1 MATKTKP
8 ETTTQTLTQTLLD
21 IKPELTDTL
30 VRQIISEM
38 FTQEVDPEIT
48 ETIIKPL
55 CENLVNEPDFEVL
68 FNWEDINT
76 YINNL
81 YSLEGK
87 PNNGLDGVSF
97 ILSNSYD
104 EAETTMFT
112 RRLKKALAPYGTKK
126 VFRTK
131 TGTNTSIILNQK
143 LETIQYEWDNG
154 KKGERNIETVIN
166 AYPQEIIIHDSP
178 LDDIGRTFTIR
189 WASKTSERVFETN
202 RKTIKEIETYLEEA
216 GWVLTPRRLKGTL
229 AAVIQASVQ
238 YKLATMHNEIDNPGI
253 YWDKTNEEIKI
264 INIDT
269 HEPTPEEINDALDV
283 IDLLEPFFKGH
294 ETKLATCL
302 KWGLM
307 SIFDYSIKQIGG
319 KWMPWLYLYGK
330 AGSGKTTLGEI
341 ILFIYDTPNED
352 NNLGGSSFDTV
363 ARVGSRVSQSTKP
376 IMVSEPEG
384 ALNKPSIVGMLK
396 TAIESTTARGRYQGK
411 AYRTIPSFS
420 AGIITANQGLPS
432 GDALFRRFI
441 SILFSHNEKKAA
453 ENKKEFDD
461 LFRIN
466 SPKRSILNKLKALGH
481 YFIHEIKNKP
491 DLLLNDWQETSNL
504 LLGRA
509 YLDTG
514 HKMPSWILDW
524 HKTETLDDLDE
535 EEVEEI
541 RLFFIDKINR
551 ATQKVQ
557 VWDEETGRPKNQT
570 DLDTEFK
577 TNDDFSDRVWIVLNE
592 KLIPWLD
599 LHRGR
604 DRSISVVCS
613 SGIKKELRQVTSSSY
628 NLQSISELLEW
639 EYKPILINGKTKR
652 MMVVGYN
659 DFIDFLYPELDEY
672 ETDDNFEVVR

>member
-1 MATKTKP
+1 MTAQVKTIQSL
-8 ETTTQTLTQTLLD
+8 TQTLTE

-30 VRQIISEM
+30 LRQIISEM
-38 FTQEVDPEIT
+38 FTQEVDPET
-48 ETIIKPL
+48 CEDIIRPL
-55 CENLVNEPDFEVL
+55 CENLVNNPDFETM
-68 FNWEDINT
+68 FDWADINT
-76 YINNL
+76 YLNNI
-81 YSLEGK
+81 YSLEDK
-87 PNNGLDGVSF
+87 PNTGLDGVSF
-97 ILSNSYD
+97 LLSRNYD
-104 EAETTMFT
+104 EAETTMFN

-126 VFRTK
+126 VYREK

-143 LETIQYEWDNG
+143 LEIIQYEWDNG
-154 KKGERNIETVIN
+154 KKGERNLETVIN
-166 AYPQEIIIHDSP
+166 AYPQEVIIHDSP

-189 WASKTSERVFETN
+189 WVSKTSSRVFETN
-202 RKTIKEIETYLEEA
+202 RKTIKEIEQYLEEA
-216 GWVLTPRRLKGTL
+216 GWVITPRRLKGTL
-229 AAVIQASVQ
+229 AAVIQIAVK
-238 YKLATMHNEIDNPGI
+238 YKLAQMHNEIDNPGV
-253 YWDKTNEEIKI
+253 YWDKTNEELKI
-264 INIDT
+264 IRLDVD
-269 HEPTPEEINDALDV
+269 EPSQDEVNEALNV
-283 IDLLEPFFKGH
+283 IDLLAPFFKGH
-294 ETKLATCL
+294 ETKLSTCL

-341 ILFIYDTPNED
+341 ILFIYDIPNED

-363 ARVGSRVSQSTKP
+363 ARVGSRVSQFTKP

-420 AGIITANQGLPS
+420 CGIITANQGLPS

-453 ENKKEFDD
+453 DNKKEFDEI
-461 LFRIN
+461 FKIN
-466 SPKRSILNKLKALGH
+466 SPKRSILNKLKALGN
-481 YFIHEIKNKP
+481 YFITEIKSNP
-491 DLLLNDWQETSNL
+491 ELLLNDWQETADL
-504 LLGRA
+504 LVGRA

-514 HKMPSWILDW
+514 HDMPSWILDW

-535 EEVEEI
+535 EEIEEI
-541 RLFFIDKINR
+541 RLFLIEKINR

-557 VWDEETGRPKNQT
+557 VWSEETGRPLNQQ
-570 DLDTEFK
+570 DLDTDFK
-577 TNDDFSDRVWIVLNE
+577 TNDDFNDRVWSVLNE

-604 DRSISVVCS
+604 DGTINVVCS
-613 SGIKKELRQVTSSSY
+613 SGIKKELKQITSSSY
-628 NLQSISELLEW
+628 NLQSISELLGW

-652 MMVVGYN
+652 MMIVNYH
-659 DFIDFLYPELDEY
+659 DFLDFLYPKLDEY
-672 ETDDNFEVVR
+672 DGEGNFEVIR

>member
-1 MATKTKP
+1 MTAQAKTIQNL
-8 ETTTQTLTQTLLD
+8 TQTLTE

-30 VRQIISEM
+30 LRQIISEM
-38 FTQEVDPEIT
+38 FTQEVDPET
-48 ETIIKPL
+48 CEDIIRPL
-55 CENLVNEPDFEVL
+55 CENLVNNPDFETM
-68 FNWEDINT
+68 FDWADINT
-76 YINNL
+76 YLNNI
-81 YSLEGK
+81 YSLEDK
-87 PNNGLDGVSF
+87 PNTGLDGVSF
-97 ILSNSYD
+97 LLSRNYD
-104 EAETTMFT
+104 EAETTMFN

-126 VFRTK
+126 VYREK

-143 LETIQYEWDNG
+143 LEIIQYEWDNG

-166 AYPQEIIIHDSP
+166 AYPQEVIIHDSP

-189 WASKTSERVFETN
+189 WVSKTSSRVFETN
-202 RKTIKEIETYLEEA
+202 RKTIKEIEQYLEEA
-216 GWVLTPRRLKGTL
+216 GWVITPRRLKGTL
-229 AAVIQASVQ
+229 AAVIQIAVK
-238 YKLATMHNEIDNPGI
+238 YKLAQMHNEIDNPGV
-253 YWDKTNEEIKI
+253 YWDKTNEKLKI
-264 INIDT
+264 IHLDVD
-269 HEPTPEEINDALDV
+269 EPSQDELDEALNV
-283 IDLLEPFFKGH
+283 IDLLAPFFKGH
-294 ETKLATCL
+294 ETKLSTCL

-341 ILFIYDTPNED
+341 ILFIYDIPNED

-363 ARVGSRVSQSTKP
+363 ARVGSRVSQFTKP

-432 GDALFRRFI
+432 GDALFRRFT

-453 ENKKEFDD
+453 DNKKEFDEI
-461 LFRIN
+461 FKIS
-466 SPKRSILNKLKALGH
+466 SPKRSILNKLKALGN
-481 YFIHEIKNKP
+481 YFITEIKSNP
-491 DLLLNDWQETSNL
+491 ELLLNDWQETADL
-504 LLGRA
+504 LVGRA

-514 HKMPSWILDW
+514 HDMPSWILDW

-535 EEVEEI
+535 EEIEEI
-541 RLFFIDKINR
+541 RLFLIEKINR

-557 VWDEETGRPKNQT
+557 VWSEETGRPLNQQ
-570 DLDTEFK
+570 DLDTDFK
-577 TNDDFSDRVWIVLNE
+577 TNDDFNDRVWSVLNE

-604 DRSISVVCS
+604 DGTINVVCS
-613 SGIKKELRQVTSSSY
+613 SGIKKELKQITSSSY
-628 NLQSISELLEW
+628 NLQSISELLGW

-652 MMVVGYN
+652 MMIVNYH
-659 DFIDFLYPELDEY
+659 DFLDFLYPKLDDY
-672 ETDDNFEVVR
+672 DGGGNFEVIK

>member
-1 MATKTKP
+1 MTAQVKTIQSL
-8 ETTTQTLTQTLLD
+8 TQTLTE

-30 VRQIISEM
+30 LRQIISEM
-38 FTQEVDPEIT
+38 FTQEVDPET
-48 ETIIKPL
+48 CEDIIRPL
-55 CENLVNEPDFEVL
+55 CENLVNNPDFETM
-68 FNWEDINT
+68 FDWADINT
-76 YINNL
+76 YLNNI
-81 YSLEGK
+81 YSLEDK
-87 PNNGLDGVSF
+87 PNTGLDGVSF
-97 ILSNSYD
+97 LLSRNYD
-104 EAETTMFT
+104 EAETTMFN

-126 VFRTK
+126 VYREK

-143 LETIQYEWDNG
+143 LEIIQYEWDNG
-154 KKGERNIETVIN
+154 KKGERNLETVIN
-166 AYPQEIIIHDSP
+166 AYPQEVIIHDSP

-189 WASKTSERVFETN
+189 WVSKTSSRVFETN
-202 RKTIKEIETYLEEA
+202 RKTIKEIEQYLEEA
-216 GWVLTPRRLKGTL
+216 GWVITPRRLKGTL
-229 AAVIQASVQ
+229 AAVIQIAVK
-238 YKLATMHNEIDNPGI
+238 YKLAQIHNEIDNPGV
-253 YWDKTNEEIKI
+253 YWDKTNEELKI
-264 INIDT
+264 IHLDVD
-269 HEPTPEEINDALDV
+269 EPSHDEVNEALNV
-283 IDLLEPFFKGH
+283 IDLLAPFFKGH
-294 ETKLATCL
+294 ETKLSTCL

-341 ILFIYDTPNED
+341 ILFIYDIPNED

-363 ARVGSRVSQSTKP
+363 ARVGSRVSQFTKP

-420 AGIITANQGLPS
+420 CGIITANQGLPS

-453 ENKKEFDD
+453 DNKKEFDEI
-461 LFRIN
+461 FKIN
-466 SPKRSILNKLKALGH
+466 SPKRSILNKLKALGN
-481 YFIHEIKNKP
+481 YFITEIKSNP
-491 DLLLNDWQETSNL
+491 ELLLNDWQETADL
-504 LLGRA
+504 LVGRA

-514 HKMPSWILDW
+514 HDMPSWILDW

-535 EEVEEI
+535 EEIEEI
-541 RLFFIDKINR
+541 RLFLIEKINR

-557 VWDEETGRPKNQT
+557 VWSEETGRPLNQQ
-570 DLDTEFK
+570 DLDTDFK
-577 TNDDFSDRVWIVLNE
+577 TNDDFNDRVWSVLNE

-604 DRSISVVCS
+604 DGTINVVCS
-613 SGIKKELRQVTSSSY
+613 SGIKKELKQITSSSY
-628 NLQSISELLEW
+628 NLQSISELLGW

-652 MMVVGYN
+652 MMIVNYH
-659 DFIDFLYPELDEY
+659 DFLDFLYPKLDEY
-672 ETDDNFEVVR
+672 DGEGNFEVIR

>member
-1 MATKTKP
+1 MTAQVKTIQSL
-8 ETTTQTLTQTLLD
+8 TQTLTE

-30 VRQIISEM
+30 LRQIISEM
-38 FTQEVDPEIT
+38 FTQEVDPET
-48 ETIIKPL
+48 CEDIIRPL
-55 CENLVNEPDFEVL
+55 CENLVNNPDFETM
-68 FNWEDINT
+68 FDWADINT
-76 YINNL
+76 YLNNI
-81 YSLEGK
+81 YSLEDK
-87 PNNGLDGVSF
+87 PNTGLDGVSF
-97 ILSNSYD
+97 LLSRNYD
-104 EAETTMFT
+104 EAETTMFN

-126 VFRTK
+126 VYREK

-143 LETIQYEWDNG
+143 LEIIQYEWDNG

-166 AYPQEIIIHDSP
+166 AYPQEVIIHDSP

-189 WASKTSERVFETN
+189 WVSKTSSRVFETN
-202 RKTIKEIETYLEEA
+202 RKTIKEIEQYLEEA
-216 GWVLTPRRLKGTL
+216 GWVITPRRLKGTL
-229 AAVIQASVQ
+229 AAVIQISVK
-238 YKLATMHNEIDNPGI
+238 YKLAQMHNEIDNPGV
-253 YWDKTNEEIKI
+253 YWDKTNEELKI
-264 INIDT
+264 IHLDVD
-269 HEPTPEEINDALDV
+269 EPSQDEVDEALNV
-283 IDLLEPFFKGH
+283 IDLLAPFFKGH
-294 ETKLATCL
+294 ETKLSTCL

-341 ILFIYDTPNED
+341 ILFIYDIPNED

-363 ARVGSRVSQSTKP
+363 ARVGSRVSQFTKP

-420 AGIITANQGLPS
+420 CGIITANQGLPS
-432 GDALFRRFI
+432 GDALFRRFT

-453 ENKKEFDD
+453 DNKKEFDEI
-461 LFRIN
+461 FKIN
-466 SPKRSILNKLKALGH
+466 SPKRSILNKLKALGN
-481 YFIHEIKNKP
+481 YFITEIKSNP
-491 DLLLNDWQETSNL
+491 ELLLNDWQETADL
-504 LLGRA
+504 LVGRA

-514 HKMPSWILDW
+514 HDMPSWILDW

-535 EEVEEI
+535 EEIEEI
-541 RLFFIDKINR
+541 RLFLIEKINR

-557 VWDEETGRPKNQT
+557 VWSEETGRPLNQQ
-570 DLDTEFK
+570 DLDTDFK
-577 TNDDFSDRVWIVLNE
+577 TNDDFNDRVWSVLNE

-604 DRSISVVCS
+604 DGTINVVCS
-613 SGIKKELRQVTSSSY
+613 SGIKKELKQITSSSY
-628 NLQSISELLEW
+628 NLQSISELLGW

-652 MMVVGYN
+652 MMIVNYH
-659 DFIDFLYPELDEY
+659 DFLDFLYPKLDEY
-672 ETDDNFEVVR
+672 DGEGNFEVIR

>member
-1 MATKTKP
+1 MTAQVKTIQSL
-8 ETTTQTLTQTLLD
+8 TQTLTE

-30 VRQIISEM
+30 LRQIISEM
-38 FTQEVDPEIT
+38 FTQEVDPET
-48 ETIIKPL
+48 CEDIIRPL
-55 CENLVNEPDFEVL
+55 CENLVNNPDFETM
-68 FNWEDINT
+68 FDWADINT
-76 YINNL
+76 YLNNI
-81 YSLEGK
+81 YSLEDK
-87 PNNGLDGVSF
+87 PNTGLDGVSF
-97 ILSNSYD
+97 LLSRNYD
-104 EAETTMFT
+104 EAETTMFN

-126 VFRTK
+126 VYREK

-143 LETIQYEWDNG
+143 LEIIQYEWDNG
-154 KKGERNIETVIN
+154 KKGERNLETVIN
-166 AYPQEIIIHDSP
+166 AYPQEVIIHDSP

-189 WASKTSERVFETN
+189 WVSKTSSRVFETN
-202 RKTIKEIETYLEEA
+202 RKTIKEIEQYLEEA
-216 GWVLTPRRLKGTL
+216 GWVITPRRLKGTL
-229 AAVIQASVQ
+229 AAVIQISVK
-238 YKLATMHNEIDNPGI
+238 YKLAQIHNEIDNPGV
-253 YWDKTNEEIKI
+253 YWDKTNEELKI
-264 INIDT
+264 IHLDVD
-269 HEPTPEEINDALDV
+269 EPSQDEVNEALNV
-283 IDLLEPFFKGH
+283 IDLLAPFFKGH
-294 ETKLATCL
+294 ETKLSTCL

-341 ILFIYDTPNED
+341 ILFIYDIPNED

-363 ARVGSRVSQSTKP
+363 ARVGSRVSQFTKP

-432 GDALFRRFI
+432 GDALFRRFT

-453 ENKKEFDD
+453 DNKKEFDEI
-461 LFRIN
+461 FKIN
-466 SPKRSILNKLKALGH
+466 SPKRSILNKLKALGN
-481 YFIHEIKNKP
+481 YFITEIKSNP
-491 DLLLNDWQETSNL
+491 ELLLNDWQETADL
-504 LLGRA
+504 LVGRA

-514 HKMPSWILDW
+514 HDMPSWILDW

-535 EEVEEI
+535 EEIEEI
-541 RLFFIDKINR
+541 RLFLIEKINR

-557 VWDEETGRPKNQT
+557 VWSEETGRPLNQQ
-570 DLDTEFK
+570 DLDTDFK
-577 TNDDFSDRVWIVLNE
+577 TNDDFNDRVWSVLNE

-604 DRSISVVCS
+604 DGTINVVCS
-613 SGIKKELRQVTSSSY
+613 SGIKKELKQITSSSY
-628 NLQSISELLEW
+628 NLQSISELLGW

-652 MMVVGYN
+652 MMIVNYH
-659 DFIDFLYPELDEY
+659 DFLDFLYPKLDEY
-672 ETDDNFEVVR
+672 DGEGNFEVIR

>member
-1 MATKTKP
+1 MTAQVKTIQNL
-8 ETTTQTLTQTLLD
+8 TQTLTE

-30 VRQIISEM
+30 LRQIISEM
-38 FTQEVDPEIT
+38 FTQEVDPET
-48 ETIIKPL
+48 CEDIIRPL
-55 CENLVNEPDFEVL
+55 CENLVNNPDFETM
-68 FNWEDINT
+68 FDWADINT
-76 YINNL
+76 YLNNI
-81 YSLEGK
+81 YSLEDK
-87 PNNGLDGVSF
+87 PNTGLDGVSF
-97 ILSNSYD
+97 LLSRNYD
-104 EAETTMFT
+104 EAETTMFN

-126 VFRTK
+126 VYREK

-143 LETIQYEWDNG
+143 LEIIQYEWDNG

-166 AYPQEIIIHDSP
+166 AYPQEVIIHDSP

-189 WASKTSERVFETN
+189 WVSKTSSRVFETN
-202 RKTIKEIETYLEEA
+202 RKTIKEIEQYLEEA
-216 GWVLTPRRLKGTL
+216 GWVITPRRLKGTL
-229 AAVIQASVQ
+229 AAVIQIAVK
-238 YKLATMHNEIDNPGI
+238 YKLAQMHNEIDNPGV
-253 YWDKTNEEIKI
+253 YWDKTNEELKI
-264 INIDT
+264 IHLDVD
-269 HEPTPEEINDALDV
+269 EPSQDELDEALNV
-283 IDLLEPFFKGH
+283 IDLLAPFFKGH
-294 ETKLATCL
+294 ETKLSTCL

-341 ILFIYDTPNED
+341 ILFIYDIPNED

-363 ARVGSRVSQSTKP
+363 ARVGSRVSQFTKP

-432 GDALFRRFI
+432 GDALFRRFT

-453 ENKKEFDD
+453 DNKKEFDEI
-461 LFRIN
+461 FKIS
-466 SPKRSILNKLKALGH
+466 SPKRSILNKLKALGN
-481 YFIHEIKNKP
+481 YFITEIKSNP
-491 DLLLNDWQETSNL
+491 ELLLNDWQETADL
-504 LLGRA
+504 LVGRA

-514 HKMPSWILDW
+514 HDMPSWILDW

-535 EEVEEI
+535 EEIEEI
-541 RLFFIDKINR
+541 RLFLIEKINR

-557 VWDEETGRPKNQT
+557 VWSEETGRPLNQQ
-570 DLDTEFK
+570 DLDTDFK
-577 TNDDFSDRVWIVLNE
+577 TNDDFNDRVWSVLNE

-604 DRSISVVCS
+604 DGTINVVCS
-613 SGIKKELRQVTSSSY
+613 SGIKKELKQITSSSY
-628 NLQSISELLEW
+628 NLQSISELLGW

-652 MMVVGYN
+652 MMIVNYH
-659 DFIDFLYPELDEY
+659 DFLDFLYPKLDEY
-672 ETDDNFEVVR
+672 DGEGNFEVIR

>member
-1 MATKTKP
+1 MTAQVKTIQSL
-8 ETTTQTLTQTLLD
+8 TQTLTE

-30 VRQIISEM
+30 LRQIISEM
-38 FTQEVDPEIT
+38 FTQEVDPET
-48 ETIIKPL
+48 CEDIIRPL
-55 CENLVNEPDFEVL
+55 CENLVNNPDFETM
-68 FNWEDINT
+68 FDWADINT
-76 YINNL
+76 YLNNI
-81 YSLEGK
+81 YSLEDK
-87 PNNGLDGVSF
+87 PNTGLDGVSF
-97 ILSNSYD
+97 LLSRNYD
-104 EAETTMFT
+104 EAETTMFN

-126 VFRTK
+126 VYREK

-143 LETIQYEWDNG
+143 LEIIQYEWDNG

-166 AYPQEIIIHDSP
+166 AYPQEVIIHDSP

-189 WASKTSERVFETN
+189 WVSKTSSRVFETN
-202 RKTIKEIETYLEEA
+202 RKTIKEIEQYLEEA
-216 GWVLTPRRLKGTL
+216 GWVITPRRLKGTL
-229 AAVIQASVQ
+229 AAVIQISVK
-238 YKLATMHNEIDNPGI
+238 YKLAQMHNEIDNPGV
-253 YWDKTNEEIKI
+253 YWDKTNEELKI
-264 INIDT
+264 IRLDVD
-269 HEPTPEEINDALDV
+269 EPSQDEVNEALNV
-283 IDLLEPFFKGH
+283 IDLLAPFFKGH
-294 ETKLATCL
+294 ETKLSTCL

-341 ILFIYDTPNED
+341 ILFIYDIPNED

-363 ARVGSRVSQSTKP
+363 ARVGSRVSQFTKP

-420 AGIITANQGLPS
+420 CGIITANQGLPS
-432 GDALFRRFI
+432 GDALFRRFT

-453 ENKKEFDD
+453 DNKKEFDEI
-461 LFRIN
+461 FKIN
-466 SPKRSILNKLKALGH
+466 SPKRSILNKLKALGN
-481 YFIHEIKNKP
+481 YFITEIKSNP
-491 DLLLNDWQETSNL
+491 ELLLNDWQETADL
-504 LLGRA
+504 LVGRA

-514 HKMPSWILDW
+514 HDMPSWILDW

-535 EEVEEI
+535 EEIEEI
-541 RLFFIDKINR
+541 RLFLIEKINR

-557 VWDEETGRPKNQT
+557 VWSEETGRPLNQQ
-570 DLDTEFK
+570 DLDTDFK
-577 TNDDFSDRVWIVLNE
+577 TNDDFNDRVWSVLNE

-604 DRSISVVCS
+604 DGTINVVCS
-613 SGIKKELRQVTSSSY
+613 SGIKKELKQITSSSY
-628 NLQSISELLEW
+628 NLQSISELLGW

-652 MMVVGYN
+652 MMIVNYH
-659 DFIDFLYPELDEY
+659 DFLDFLYPKLDEY
-672 ETDDNFEVVR
+672 DGEGNFEVIR

>member
-1 MATKTKP
+1 MTAQVKTIQSL
-8 ETTTQTLTQTLLD
+8 TQTLTE

-30 VRQIISEM
+30 LRQIISEM
-38 FTQEVDPEIT
+38 FTQEVDPET
-48 ETIIKPL
+48 CEDIIRPL
-55 CENLVNEPDFEVL
+55 CENLVNNPDFETM
-68 FNWEDINT
+68 FDWADINT
-76 YINNL
+76 YLNNI
-81 YSLEGK
+81 YSLEDK
-87 PNNGLDGVSF
+87 PNTGLDGVSF
-97 ILSNSYD
+97 LLSRNYD
-104 EAETTMFT
+104 EAETTMFN

-126 VFRTK
+126 VYREK

-143 LETIQYEWDNG
+143 LEIIQYEWDNG
-154 KKGERNIETVIN
+154 KKGERNLETVIN
-166 AYPQEIIIHDSP
+166 AYPQEVIIHDSP

-189 WASKTSERVFETN
+189 WVSKTSSRVFETN
-202 RKTIKEIETYLEEA
+202 RKTIKEIEQYLEEA
-216 GWVLTPRRLKGTL
+216 GWVITPRRLKGTL
-229 AAVIQASVQ
+229 AAVIQIAVK
-238 YKLATMHNEIDNPGI
+238 YKLAQMHNEIDNPGV
-253 YWDKTNEEIKI
+253 YWDKTNEELKI
-264 INIDT
+264 IHLDVD
-269 HEPTPEEINDALDV
+269 EPSQDEVDEALNV
-283 IDLLEPFFKGH
+283 IDLLAPFFKGH
-294 ETKLATCL
+294 ETKLSTCL

-341 ILFIYDTPNED
+341 ILFIYDIPNED

-363 ARVGSRVSQSTKP
+363 ARVGSRVSQFTKP

-420 AGIITANQGLPS
+420 CGIITANQGLPS

-453 ENKKEFDD
+453 DNKKEFDEI
-461 LFRIN
+461 FKIN
-466 SPKRSILNKLKALGH
+466 SPKRSILNKLKALGN
-481 YFIHEIKNKP
+481 YFITEIKSNP
-491 DLLLNDWQETSNL
+491 ELLLNDWQETADL
-504 LLGRA
+504 LVGRA

-514 HKMPSWILDW
+514 HDMPSWILDW

-535 EEVEEI
+535 EEIEEI
-541 RLFFIDKINR
+541 RLFLIEKINR

-557 VWDEETGRPKNQT
+557 VWSEETGRPLNQQ
-570 DLDTEFK
+570 DLDTDFK
-577 TNDDFSDRVWIVLNE
+577 TNDDFNDRVWSVLNE

-604 DRSISVVCS
+604 DGTINVVCS
-613 SGIKKELRQVTSSSY
+613 SGIKKELKQITSSSY
-628 NLQSISELLEW
+628 NLQSISELLGW

-652 MMVVGYN
+652 MMIVNYH
-659 DFIDFLYPELDEY
+659 DFLDFLYPKLDEY
-672 ETDDNFEVVR
+672 DGEGNFEVIR

>member
-1 MATKTKP
+1 MTAQVKTIQSL
-8 ETTTQTLTQTLLD
+8 TQTLTE

-30 VRQIISEM
+30 LRQIISEM
-38 FTQEVDPEIT
+38 FTQEVDPET
-48 ETIIKPL
+48 CEDIIRPL
-55 CENLVNEPDFEVL
+55 CENLVNNPDFETM
-68 FNWEDINT
+68 FDWADINT
-76 YINNL
+76 YLNNI
-81 YSLEGK
+81 YSLEDK
-87 PNNGLDGVSF
+87 PNTGLDGVSF
-97 ILSNSYD
+97 LLSRNYD
-104 EAETTMFT
+104 EAETTMFN

-126 VFRTK
+126 VYREK

-143 LETIQYEWDNG
+143 LEIIQYEWDNG
-154 KKGERNIETVIN
+154 KKGERNLETVIN
-166 AYPQEIIIHDSP
+166 AYPQEVIIHDSP

-189 WASKTSERVFETN
+189 WVSKTSSRVFETN
-202 RKTIKEIETYLEEA
+202 RKTIKEIEQYLEEA
-216 GWVLTPRRLKGTL
+216 GWVITPRRLKGTL
-229 AAVIQASVQ
+229 AAVIQIAVK
-238 YKLATMHNEIDNPGI
+238 YKLAQMHNEIDNPGI
-253 YWDKTNEEIKI
+253 YWDKTNEELKI
-264 INIDT
+264 IHLDID
-269 HEPTPEEINDALDV
+269 EPSHDEVEEALNV
-283 IDLLEPFFKGH
+283 IDLLAPFFKGH
-294 ETKLATCL
+294 ETKLSTCL

-341 ILFIYDTPNED
+341 ILFIYDIPNED

-363 ARVGSRVSQSTKP
+363 ARVGSRVSQFTKP

-420 AGIITANQGLPS
+420 CGIITANQGLPS

-453 ENKKEFDD
+453 DNKKEFDEI
-461 LFRIN
+461 FKIN
-466 SPKRSILNKLKALGH
+466 SPKRSILNKLKALGN
-481 YFIHEIKNKP
+481 YFITEIKSNP
-491 DLLLNDWQETSNL
+491 ELLLNDWQETADL

-514 HKMPSWILDW
+514 HDMPSWILDW

-535 EEVEEI
+535 EEIEEI
-541 RLFFIDKINR
+541 RLFLIEKINR

-557 VWDEETGRPKNQT
+557 VWSEETGRPLNQQ
-570 DLDTEFK
+570 DLDMDFK
-577 TNDDFSDRVWIVLNE
+577 TNDDFNDRVWSVLNE

-604 DRSISVVCS
+604 DGTINVVCS
-613 SGIKKELRQVTSSSY
+613 SGIKKELKQITSSSY
-628 NLQSISELLEW
+628 NLQSISELLGW
-639 EYKPILINGKTKR
+639 EYKPLKINGKTKR
-652 MMVVGYN
+652 MMIVNYH
-659 DFIDFLYPELDEY
+659 DFLDFLYPKLDEY
-672 ETDDNFEVVR
+672 EGGGNFEVIK

>member
-1 MATKTKP
+1 MTAQAKTIQNL
-8 ETTTQTLTQTLLD
+8 TQTLTE

-30 VRQIISEM
+30 LRQIISEM
-38 FTQEVDPEIT
+38 FTQEVDPET
-48 ETIIKPL
+48 CEDIIRPL
-55 CENLVNEPDFEVL
+55 CENLVNNPDFETM
-68 FNWEDINT
+68 FDWADINT
-76 YINNL
+76 YLNNI
-81 YSLEGK
+81 YSLEDK
-87 PNNGLDGVSF
+87 PNTGLDGVSF
-97 ILSNSYD
+97 LLSRNYD
-104 EAETTMFT
+104 EAETTMFN

-126 VFRTK
+126 VYREK

-143 LETIQYEWDNG
+143 LEIIQYEWDNG

-166 AYPQEIIIHDSP
+166 AYPQEVIIHDSP

-189 WASKTSERVFETN
+189 WVSKTSSRVFETN
-202 RKTIKEIETYLEEA
+202 RKTIKEIEQYLEEA
-216 GWVLTPRRLKGTL
+216 GWVITPRRLKGTL
-229 AAVIQASVQ
+229 AAVIQIAVK
-238 YKLATMHNEIDNPGI
+238 YKLAQMHNEIDNPGV
-253 YWDKTNEEIKI
+253 YWDKTNEELKI
-264 INIDT
+264 IHLDVD
-269 HEPTPEEINDALDV
+269 EPSQDELDEALNV
-283 IDLLEPFFKGH
+283 IDLLAPFFKGH
-294 ETKLATCL
+294 ETKLSTCL

-341 ILFIYDTPNED
+341 ILFIYDIPNED

-363 ARVGSRVSQSTKP
+363 ARVGSRVSQFTKP

-453 ENKKEFDD
+453 DNKKEFDEI
-461 LFRIN
+461 FKIN
-466 SPKRSILNKLKALGH
+466 SPKRSILNKLKALGN
-481 YFIHEIKNKP
+481 YFITEIKSNP
-491 DLLLNDWQETSNL
+491 ELLLNDWQETADL
-504 LLGRA
+504 LVGRA

-514 HKMPSWILDW
+514 HDMPSWILDW

-535 EEVEEI
+535 EEIEEI
-541 RLFFIDKINR
+541 RLFLIEKINR

-557 VWDEETGRPKNQT
+557 VWSEETGRPLNQQ
-570 DLDTEFK
+570 DLDTDFK
-577 TNDDFSDRVWIVLNE
+577 TNDDFNDRVWSVLNE

-604 DRSISVVCS
+604 DGTINVVCS
-613 SGIKKELRQVTSSSY
+613 SGIKKELKQITSSSY
-628 NLQSISELLEW
+628 NLQSISELLGW
-639 EYKPILINGKTKR
+639 EYKPLKINGKTKR
-652 MMVVGYN
+652 MMIVNYH
-659 DFIDFLYPELDEY
+659 DFLDFLYPKLDEY
-672 ETDDNFEVVR
+672 DGGGNFEVIK

>member
-1 MATKTKP
+1 MTAQVKTIQSL
-8 ETTTQTLTQTLLD
+8 TQTLTE

-30 VRQIISEM
+30 LRQIISEM
-38 FTQEVDPEIT
+38 FTQEVDPET
-48 ETIIKPL
+48 CEDIIRPL
-55 CENLVNEPDFEVL
+55 CENLVNNPDFETM
-68 FNWEDINT
+68 FDWADINT
-76 YINNL
+76 YLNNI
-81 YSLEGK
+81 YSLEDK
-87 PNNGLDGVSF
+87 PNTGLDGVSF
-97 ILSNSYD
+97 LLSRNYD
-104 EAETTMFT
+104 EAETTMFN

-126 VFRTK
+126 VYREK

-143 LETIQYEWDNG
+143 LEIIQYEWDNG

-166 AYPQEIIIHDSP
+166 AYPQEVIIHDSP

-189 WASKTSERVFETN
+189 WVSKTSSRVFETN
-202 RKTIKEIETYLEEA
+202 RKTIKEIEQYLEEA
-216 GWVLTPRRLKGTL
+216 GWVITPRRPKGTL
-229 AAVIQASVQ
+229 AAVIQIAVK
-238 YKLATMHNEIDNPGI
+238 YKLAQMHNEIDNPGV
-253 YWDKTNEEIKI
+253 YWDKTNEELKI
-264 INIDT
+264 IHLDVD
-269 HEPTPEEINDALDV
+269 EPSQDEVNEALNV
-283 IDLLEPFFKGH
+283 IDLLAPFFKGH
-294 ETKLATCL
+294 ETKLSTCL

-341 ILFIYDTPNED
+341 ILFIYDIPNED

-363 ARVGSRVSQSTKP
+363 ARVGSRVSQFTKP

-420 AGIITANQGLPS
+420 CGIITANQGLPS
-432 GDALFRRFI
+432 GDALFRRFT

-453 ENKKEFDD
+453 DNKKEFDEI
-461 LFRIN
+461 FKIN
-466 SPKRSILNKLKALGH
+466 SPKRSILNKLKALGN
-481 YFIHEIKNKP
+481 YFITEIKNNP
-491 DLLLNDWQETSNL
+491 ELLLNDWQETADL
-504 LLGRA
+504 LVGRA

-514 HKMPSWILDW
+514 HDMPSWILDW

-535 EEVEEI
+535 EEIEEI
-541 RLFFIDKINR
+541 RLFLIEKINR

-557 VWDEETGRPKNQT
+557 VWNEETGRPLNQQ
-570 DLDTEFK
+570 DLDTDFK
-577 TNDDFSDRVWIVLNE
+577 TNDDFNDRVWSVLNE

-604 DRSISVVCS
+604 DGTINVVCS
-613 SGIKKELRQVTSSSY
+613 SGIKKELKQITSSSY
-628 NLQSISELLEW
+628 NLQSISELLGW

-652 MMVVGYN
+652 MMIVNYH
-659 DFIDFLYPELDEY
+659 DFLDFLYPKLDEY
-672 ETDDNFEVVR
+672 DGEGNFEVIR

>member
-1 MATKTKP
+1 MTAQAKTIQNL
-8 ETTTQTLTQTLLD
+8 TQTLTE

-30 VRQIISEM
+30 LRQIISEM
-38 FTQEVDPEIT
+38 FTQEVDPET
-48 ETIIKPL
+48 CEDIIRPL
-55 CENLVNEPDFEVL
+55 CENLVNNPDFETM
-68 FNWEDINT
+68 FDWADINT
-76 YINNL
+76 YLNNI
-81 YSLEGK
+81 YSLEDK
-87 PNNGLDGVSF
+87 PNTGLDGVSF
-97 ILSNSYD
+97 LLSRNYD
-104 EAETTMFT
+104 EAETTMFN

-126 VFRTK
+126 VYREK

-143 LETIQYEWDNG
+143 LEIIQYEWDNG

-166 AYPQEIIIHDSP
+166 AYPQEVIIHDSP

-189 WASKTSERVFETN
+189 WVSKTSSRVFETN
-202 RKTIKEIETYLEEA
+202 RKTIKEIEQYLEEA
-216 GWVLTPRRLKGTL
+216 GWVITPRRLKGTL
-229 AAVIQASVQ
+229 AAVIQIAVK
-238 YKLATMHNEIDNPGI
+238 YKLAQMHNEIDNPGV
-253 YWDKTNEEIKI
+253 YWDKTNEELKI
-264 INIDT
+264 IHLDVD
-269 HEPTPEEINDALDV
+269 EPSQDELDEALNV
-283 IDLLEPFFKGH
+283 IDLLAPFFKGH
-294 ETKLATCL
+294 ETKLSTCL

-341 ILFIYDTPNED
+341 ILFIYDIPNED

-363 ARVGSRVSQSTKP
+363 ARVGSRVSQFTKP

-420 AGIITANQGLPS
+420 CGIITANQGLPS

-453 ENKKEFDD
+453 DNKKEFDEI
-461 LFRIN
+461 FKIN
-466 SPKRSILNKLKALGH
+466 SPKRSILNKLKALGN
-481 YFIHEIKNKP
+481 YFITEIKSNP
-491 DLLLNDWQETSNL
+491 ELLLNDWQETADL
-504 LLGRA
+504 LVGRA

-514 HKMPSWILDW
+514 HDMPSWILDW

-535 EEVEEI
+535 EEIEEI
-541 RLFFIDKINR
+541 RLFLIEKINR

-557 VWDEETGRPKNQT
+557 VWSEETGRPLNQQ
-570 DLDTEFK
+570 DLDTDFK
-577 TNDDFSDRVWIVLNE
+577 TNDDFNDRVWSVLNE

-604 DRSISVVCS
+604 DGTINVVCS
-613 SGIKKELRQVTSSSY
+613 SGIKKELKQITSSSY
-628 NLQSISELLEW
+628 NLQSISELLGW

-652 MMVVGYN
+652 MMIVNYH
-659 DFIDFLYPELDEY
+659 DFLDFLYPKLDEY
-672 ETDDNFEVVR
+672 DGEGNFEVIR

>member
-1 MATKTKP
+1 MTAQVKTIQSL
-8 ETTTQTLTQTLLD
+8 TQTLTE

-30 VRQIISEM
+30 LRQIISEM
-38 FTQEVDPEIT
+38 FTQEVDPET
-48 ETIIKPL
+48 CEDIIRPL
-55 CENLVNEPDFEVL
+55 CENLVNNPDFETM
-68 FNWEDINT
+68 FDWADINT
-76 YINNL
+76 YLNNI
-81 YSLEGK
+81 YSLEDK
-87 PNNGLDGVSF
+87 PNTGLDGVSF
-97 ILSNSYD
+97 LLSRNYD
-104 EAETTMFT
+104 EAETTMFN

-126 VFRTK
+126 VYREK

-143 LETIQYEWDNG
+143 LEIIQYEWDNG
-154 KKGERNIETVIN
+154 KKGERNLETVIN
-166 AYPQEIIIHDSP
+166 AYPQEVIIHDSP

-189 WASKTSERVFETN
+189 WVSKTSSRVFETN
-202 RKTIKEIETYLEEA
+202 RKTIKEIEQYLEEA
-216 GWVLTPRRLKGTL
+216 GWVITPRRLKGTL
-229 AAVIQASVQ
+229 AAVIQISVK
-238 YKLATMHNEIDNPGI
+238 YKLAQMHNEIDNPGV
-253 YWDKTNEEIKI
+253 YWDKTNEELKI
-264 INIDT
+264 IHLDVD
-269 HEPTPEEINDALDV
+269 EPSQDEVNEALNV
-283 IDLLEPFFKGH
+283 IDLLAPFFKGH
-294 ETKLATCL
+294 ETKLSTCL

-341 ILFIYDTPNED
+341 ILFIYDIPNED

-363 ARVGSRVSQSTKP
+363 ARVGSRVSQFTKP

-453 ENKKEFDD
+453 DNKKEFDEI
-461 LFRIN
+461 FKIN
-466 SPKRSILNKLKALGH
+466 SPKRSILNKLKALGN
-481 YFIHEIKNKP
+481 YFITEIKSNP
-491 DLLLNDWQETSNL
+491 ELLLNDWQETADL
-504 LLGRA
+504 LVGRA

-514 HKMPSWILDW
+514 HDMPSWILDW

-535 EEVEEI
+535 EEIEEI
-541 RLFFIDKINR
+541 RLFLIEKINR

-557 VWDEETGRPKNQT
+557 VWSEETGRPLNQQ
-570 DLDTEFK
+570 DLDTDFK
-577 TNDDFSDRVWIVLNE
+577 TNDDFNDRVWSVLNE

-604 DRSISVVCS
+604 DGTINVVCS
-613 SGIKKELRQVTSSSY
+613 SGIKKELKQITSSSY
-628 NLQSISELLEW
+628 NLKSISELLGW
-639 EYKPILINGKTKR
+639 EYKPILINGKT
-652 MMVVGYN
+652 
-659 DFIDFLYPELDEY
+659 
-672 ETDDNFEVVR
+672 

>member
-1 MATKTKP
+1 MTAQVKTIQSL
-8 ETTTQTLTQTLLD
+8 TQTLTE

-30 VRQIISEM
+30 LRQIISEM
-38 FTQEVDPEIT
+38 FTQEVDPET
-48 ETIIKPL
+48 CEDIIRPL
-55 CENLVNEPDFEVL
+55 CENLVNNPDFETM
-68 FNWEDINT
+68 FDWADINT
-76 YINNL
+76 YLNNI
-81 YSLEGK
+81 YSLEDK
-87 PNNGLDGVSF
+87 PNTGLDGVSF
-97 ILSNSYD
+97 LLSRNYD
-104 EAETTMFT
+104 EAETTMFN

-126 VFRTK
+126 VYREK

-143 LETIQYEWDNG
+143 LEIIQYEWDNG
-154 KKGERNIETVIN
+154 KKGERNLETVIN
-166 AYPQEIIIHDSP
+166 AYPQEVIIHDSP

-189 WASKTSERVFETN
+189 WVSKTSSRVFETN
-202 RKTIKEIETYLEEA
+202 RKTIKEIEQYLEEA
-216 GWVLTPRRLKGTL
+216 GWVITPRRLKGTL
-229 AAVIQASVQ
+229 AAVIQIAVK
-238 YKLATMHNEIDNPGI
+238 YKLAQIHNEIDNPGV
-253 YWDKTNEEIKI
+253 YWDKTNEELKI
-264 INIDT
+264 IHLDVD
-269 HEPTPEEINDALDV
+269 EPSHDEVKEALNV
-283 IDLLEPFFKGH
+283 IDLLAPFFKGH
-294 ETKLATCL
+294 ETKLSTCL

-319 KWMPWLYLYGK
+319 EWMPWLYLYGK

-341 ILFIYDTPNED
+341 ILFIYDIPNED

-363 ARVGSRVSQSTKP
+363 ARVGSRVSQFTKP

-453 ENKKEFDD
+453 DNKKEFDEI
-461 LFRIN
+461 FKIN
-466 SPKRSILNKLKALGH
+466 SPKRSILNKLKALGN
-481 YFIHEIKNKP
+481 YFITEIKSNP
-491 DLLLNDWQETSNL
+491 ELLLNDWQETADL
-504 LLGRA
+504 LVGRA

-514 HKMPSWILDW
+514 HDMPSWILDW

-535 EEVEEI
+535 EEIEEI
-541 RLFFIDKINR
+541 RLFLIEKINR

-557 VWDEETGRPKNQT
+557 VWSEETGRPLNQQ
-570 DLDTEFK
+570 DLDTDFK
-577 TNDDFSDRVWIVLNE
+577 TNDDFNDRVWSVLNE

-604 DRSISVVCS
+604 DGTINVVCS
-613 SGIKKELRQVTSSSY
+613 SGIKKELKQITSSSY
-628 NLQSISELLEW
+628 NLQSISELLGW

-652 MMVVGYN
+652 MMIVNYH
-659 DFIDFLYPELDEY
+659 DFLDFLYPKLDEY
-672 ETDDNFEVVR
+672 DGEGNFEVIR

>member
-1 MATKTKP
+1 MTAQVKTIQSL
-8 ETTTQTLTQTLLD
+8 TQTLTE

-30 VRQIISEM
+30 LRQIISEM
-38 FTQEVDPEIT
+38 FTQEVDPET
-48 ETIIKPL
+48 CEDIIRPL
-55 CENLVNEPDFEVL
+55 CENLVNNPDFETM
-68 FNWEDINT
+68 FDWADINT
-76 YINNL
+76 YLNNI
-81 YSLEGK
+81 YSLEDK
-87 PNNGLDGVSF
+87 PNTGLDGVSF
-97 ILSNSYD
+97 LLSRNYD
-104 EAETTMFT
+104 EAETTMFN

-126 VFRTK
+126 VYREK

-143 LETIQYEWDNG
+143 LEIIQYEWDNG

-166 AYPQEIIIHDSP
+166 AYPQEVIIHDSP

-189 WASKTSERVFETN
+189 WVSKTSSRVFETN
-202 RKTIKEIETYLEEA
+202 RKTIKEIEQYLEEA
-216 GWVLTPRRLKGTL
+216 GWVITPRRLKGTL
-229 AAVIQASVQ
+229 AAVIQISVK
-238 YKLATMHNEIDNPGI
+238 YKLAQMHNEIDNPGV
-253 YWDKTNEEIKI
+253 YWDKTNEELKI
-264 INIDT
+264 IHLDVD
-269 HEPTPEEINDALDV
+269 EPSHDEVDEALNV
-283 IDLLEPFFKGH
+283 IDLLAPFFKGH
-294 ETKLATCL
+294 ETKLSTCL

-341 ILFIYDTPNED
+341 ILFIYDIPNED

-363 ARVGSRVSQSTKP
+363 ARVGSRVSQFTKP

-420 AGIITANQGLPS
+420 CGIITANQGLPS
-432 GDALFRRFI
+432 GDALFRRFT

-453 ENKKEFDD
+453 DNKKEFDEI
-461 LFRIN
+461 FKIN
-466 SPKRSILNKLKALGH
+466 SPKRSILNKLKALGN
-481 YFIHEIKNKP
+481 YFITEIKNNP
-491 DLLLNDWQETSNL
+491 ELLLNDWQETADL
-504 LLGRA
+504 LVGRA

-514 HKMPSWILDW
+514 HDMPSWILDW

-535 EEVEEI
+535 EEIEEI
-541 RLFFIDKINR
+541 RLFLIEKINR

-557 VWDEETGRPKNQT
+557 VWSEETGRPLNQQ
-570 DLDTEFK
+570 DLDTDFK
-577 TNDDFSDRVWIVLNE
+577 TNDDFNDRVWSVLNE

-604 DRSISVVCS
+604 DGTINVVCS
-613 SGIKKELRQVTSSSY
+613 SGIKKELKQITSSSY
-628 NLQSISELLEW
+628 NLQSISELLGW

-652 MMVVGYN
+652 MMIVNYH
-659 DFIDFLYPELDEY
+659 DFLDFLYPKLDEY
-672 ETDDNFEVVR
+672 DGEGNFEVIR

>member
-1 MATKTKP
+1 MTAQVKTIQSL
-8 ETTTQTLTQTLLD
+8 TQTLTE

-30 VRQIISEM
+30 LRQIISEM
-38 FTQEVDPEIT
+38 FTQEVDPET
-48 ETIIKPL
+48 CEDIIRPL
-55 CENLVNEPDFEVL
+55 CENLVNNPDFETM
-68 FNWEDINT
+68 FDWADINT
-76 YINNL
+76 YLNNI
-81 YSLEGK
+81 YSLEDK
-87 PNNGLDGVSF
+87 PNTGLDGVSF
-97 ILSNSYD
+97 LLSRNYD
-104 EAETTMFT
+104 EAETTMFN

-126 VFRTK
+126 VYREK

-143 LETIQYEWDNG
+143 LEIIQYEWDNG

-166 AYPQEIIIHDSP
+166 AYPQEVINHDSP

-189 WASKTSERVFETN
+189 WVSKTSSRVFETN
-202 RKTIKEIETYLEEA
+202 RKTIKEIEQYLEEA
-216 GWVLTPRRLKGTL
+216 GWVITPRRLKGTL
-229 AAVIQASVQ
+229 AAVIQISVK
-238 YKLATMHNEIDNPGI
+238 YKLAQMHNEIDNPGV
-253 YWDKTNEEIKI
+253 YWDKTNEELKI
-264 INIDT
+264 IHLDVD
-269 HEPTPEEINDALDV
+269 EPSQDEVNEALNV
-283 IDLLEPFFKGH
+283 IDLLAPFFKGH
-294 ETKLATCL
+294 ETKLSTCL

-341 ILFIYDTPNED
+341 ILFIYDIPNED

-363 ARVGSRVSQSTKP
+363 ARVGSRVSQFTKP

-432 GDALFRRFI
+432 GDALFRRFT

-453 ENKKEFDD
+453 DNKKEFDEI
-461 LFRIN
+461 FKIN
-466 SPKRSILNKLKALGH
+466 SPKRSILNKLKALGN
-481 YFIHEIKNKP
+481 YFITEIKSNP
-491 DLLLNDWQETSNL
+491 ELLLNDWQETADL
-504 LLGRA
+504 LVGRA

-514 HKMPSWILDW
+514 HDMPSWILDW

-535 EEVEEI
+535 EEIEEI
-541 RLFFIDKINR
+541 RLFLIEKINR

-557 VWDEETGRPKNQT
+557 VWSEETGRPLNQQ
-570 DLDTEFK
+570 DLDTDFK
-577 TNDDFSDRVWIVLNE
+577 TNDDFNDRVWSVLNE

-604 DRSISVVCS
+604 DGTINVVCS
-613 SGIKKELRQVTSSSY
+613 SGIKKELKQITSSSY
-628 NLQSISELLEW
+628 NLQSISELLGW

-652 MMVVGYN
+652 MMIVNYH
-659 DFIDFLYPELDEY
+659 DFLDFLYPKLDEY
-672 ETDDNFEVVR
+672 DGEGNFEVIR

>member
-1 MATKTKP
+1 MTAQVKTIQSL
-8 ETTTQTLTQTLLD
+8 TQTLTE

-30 VRQIISEM
+30 LRQIISEM
-38 FTQEVDPEIT
+38 FTQEVDPET
-48 ETIIKPL
+48 CEDIIRPL
-55 CENLVNEPDFEVL
+55 CENLVNNPDFETM
-68 FNWEDINT
+68 FDWADINT
-76 YINNL
+76 YLNNI
-81 YSLEGK
+81 YSLEDK
-87 PNNGLDGVSF
+87 PNTGLDGVSF
-97 ILSNSYD
+97 LLSRNYD
-104 EAETTMFT
+104 EAETTMFN

-126 VFRTK
+126 VYREK

-143 LETIQYEWDNG
+143 LEIIQYEWDNG

-166 AYPQEIIIHDSP
+166 AYPQEVIIHDSP

-189 WASKTSERVFETN
+189 WVSKTSSRVFETN
-202 RKTIKEIETYLEEA
+202 RKTIKEIEQYLEEA
-216 GWVLTPRRLKGTL
+216 GWVITPRRLKGTL
-229 AAVIQASVQ
+229 AAVIQISVK
-238 YKLATMHNEIDNPGI
+238 YKLAQMHNEIDNPGV
-253 YWDKTNEEIKI
+253 YWDKTNEELKI
-264 INIDT
+264 IRLDVD
-269 HEPTPEEINDALDV
+269 EPSQDEVNEALNV
-283 IDLLEPFFKGH
+283 IDLLAPFFKGH
-294 ETKLATCL
+294 ETKLSTCL

-319 KWMPWLYLYGK
+319 TWMPWLYLYGK

-341 ILFIYDTPNED
+341 ILFIYDIPNED

-363 ARVGSRVSQSTKP
+363 ARVGSRVSQFTKP

-453 ENKKEFDD
+453 DNKKEFDEI
-461 LFRIN
+461 FKIN
-466 SPKRSILNKLKALGH
+466 SPKRSILNKLKALGN
-481 YFIHEIKNKP
+481 YFITEIKSNP
-491 DLLLNDWQETSNL
+491 ELLLNDWQETADL
-504 LLGRA
+504 LVGRA

-514 HKMPSWILDW
+514 HDMPSWILDW

-535 EEVEEI
+535 EEIEEI
-541 RLFFIDKINR
+541 RLFLIEKINR

-557 VWDEETGRPKNQT
+557 VWSEETGRPLNQQ
-570 DLDTEFK
+570 DLDTDFK
-577 TNDDFSDRVWIVLNE
+577 TNDDFNDRVWSVLNE

-604 DRSISVVCS
+604 DGTINVVCS
-613 SGIKKELRQVTSSSY
+613 SGIKKELKQITSSSY
-628 NLQSISELLEW
+628 NLQSISELLGW

-652 MMVVGYN
+652 MMIVNYH
-659 DFIDFLYPELDEY
+659 DFLDFLYPKLDEY
-672 ETDDNFEVVR
+672 DGEGNFEVIR